1 MRSWWGVGAAAFD
14 GAAWSNKNIGCATA
28 ANVSP
33 LHWSATGW
41 SSSQILAPSSARQ
54 TKLYGLGGR
63 RRSAVATTP
72 ISVGLAADAAS
83 WAQKLSR
90 ASEASDVSAVASLPL
105 ISSDQAAE
113 LSRGEKGVG

>member
-1 MRSWWGVGAAAFD
+1 MRSWWDVSAAGAF
-14 GAAWSNKNIGCATA
+14 KNTGCASA

-54 TKLYGLGGR
+54 TKLYGPGGR

-72 ISVGLAADAAS
+72 NSVGLADAAS
-83 WAQKLSR
+83 GAQKLSR
-90 ASEASDVSAVASLPL
+90 ASEASDVSAVAALPL
-105 ISSDQAAE
+105 VSSDQAA
-113 LSRGEKGVG
+113 

>member
-14 GAAWSNKNIGCATA
+14 GAAWSNKNTGCATA

-54 TKLYGLGGR
+54 IKLYGPGGR
-63 RRSAVATTP
+63 RRSAVATP
-72 ISVGLAADAAS
+72 PNSVGLAADAGS
-83 WAQKLSR
+83 GAQKLSR
-90 ASEASDVSAVASLPL
+90 TSEASDVSAAAALPL
-105 ISSDQAAE
+105 
-113 LSRGEKGVG
+113 V